1 MNTLKDLGFVL
12 EHETP
17 KALCWSCPLGSFWLP
32 RQNLPGQPPFP
43 YARLENLEAI
53 AGRTAA
59 AINTS
64 WVPVNVLER
73 TTGGAARVSFSA
85 KRMRDETRED
95 DGPTEK
101 RATLH
106 LPAGWLIQR
115 DGQWYAPASKLAEK
129 LDDHHSWAE
138 ARRRR
143 AYAGWR
149 PVPGQLTTADEV
161 LTWLHTANAGALRE
175 EEEKRQRAAQARL
188 RDQLERYNK
197 AIDSEFNMVLEQQYI
212 EAAKAFYRTA
222 RGRAAELPDPKRYWG
237 HVLVRACLKHD
248 DFLAYAAK
256 RAARA
261 AAAEVNCQ

>member
-1 MNTLKDLGFVL
+1 MNTLADLGFML

-43 YARLENLEAI
+43 HARLENLEAI

-59 AINTS
+59 AINSS

-73 TTGGAARVSFSA
+73 TVGGAARVSFTA

-129 LDDHHSWAE
+129 LADHHSWAE

-149 PVPGQLTTADEV
+149 PVPGQLTTADEI
-161 LTWLHTANAGALRE
+161 LTWLHTANAGALQEVE
-175 EEEKRQRAAQARL
+175 ERRQRAEERRQRAE
-188 RDQLERYNK
+188 LERYNK
-197 AIDSEFNMVLEQQYI
+197 AIDNQFNEVLERQYR
-212 EAAKAFYRTA
+212 EAAKAFHKTA
-222 RGRAAELPDPKRYWG
+222 RGRTVELPDPKWWEG
-237 HVLVRACLKHD
+237 DGLVRACLKHV

-261 AAAEVNCQ
+261 AAAEANCQ